1 LATVTPWEKGNIFGP
16 KTAMAPKG
24 EVVGRLMKAAKRPLI
39 VVGAKILEEELDG
52 KSLLSYVVELSKCGG
67 IPVVATAHTPKPLF
81 ESGLQSAAS
90 MGMVEITDRLRDR
103 NWSLDGKGPHDLA
116 IFVGITYQLQS
127 QMLSTLKHFATHLKT
142 VSLDRYYHPNADF
155 SFPNLDEKTWIQNLD
170 MVVGT
175 LKSKS
180 Q

>member
-1 LATVTPWEKGNIFGP
+1 LAAVTPWEIGNIFGP
-16 KTAMAPKG
+16 KTAVASKG

-39 VVGAKILEEELDG
+39 VAGAEILEERLDG
-52 KSLLSYVVELSKCGG
+52 KSLLSYVVELSKAGG
-67 IPVVATAHTPKPLF
+67 IPVVATAHTLKPLLG
-81 ESGLQSAAS
+81 SSLQPAAA

-103 NWSLDGKGPHDLA
+103 NWSLDGKSPHDLA

-127 QMLSTLKHFATHLKT
+127 QMLSTLKHFATHLRT
-142 VSLDRYYHPNADF
+142 VSLDRYYQPNADF

-170 MVVGT
+170 KVVGT
-175 LKSKS
+175 LRS

>member
-1 LATVTPWEKGNIFGP
+1 LATVMPWEKGNIFGP
-16 KTAMAPKG
+16 KTATASKG
-24 EVVGRLMKAAKRPLI
+24 EVVGRLIKAAKRPLI

-52 KSLLSYVVELSKCGG
+52 KSLLSYVVELSKSGK
-67 IPVVATAHTPKPLF
+67 IPVVATAHTLKPLIDN
-81 ESGLQSAAS
+81 SLQPAAA

-103 NWSLDGKGPHDLA
+103 DWSLDGKGPHDLT

-142 VSLDRYYHPNADF
+142 VSLDRYYQPNADF

-170 MVVGT
+170 KVVGT
-175 LKSKS
+175 LK
-180 Q
+180 

>member
-1 LATVTPWEKGNIFGP
+1 LATVTPWQKGNIFGP
-16 KTAMAPKG
+16 KTAMASKG
-24 EVVGRLMKAAKRPLI
+24 EVVGRLMKAAKKPLI
-39 VVGAKILEEELDG
+39 VVGAEILEEELDG
-52 KSLLSYVVELSKCGG
+52 KSLLSYIVDLSKSAG
-67 IPVVATAHTPKPLF
+67 IPVVATAHTLKPLSN
-81 ESGLQSAAS
+81 SGLQSAAA

-127 QMLSTLKHFATHLKT
+127 QMLSTLKHFAPHLKT

-170 MVVGT
+170 KVVGT
-175 LKSKS
+175 LKS

>member
-16 KTAMAPKG
+16 KTAMASKG
-24 EVVGRLMKAAKRPLI
+24 EIVGRLMKAAKKPLI
-39 VVGAKILEEELDG
+39 VVGAEILAEEFEG
-52 KSLLSYVVELSKCGG
+52 RSLLSYVVELSRSGG
-67 IPVVATAHTPKPLF
+67 IPVVATAHTLKPL
-81 ESGLQSAAS
+81 SNNGLQPAAA

-116 IFVGITYQLQS
+116 VLLGITYQLQS

-142 VSLDRYYHPNADF
+142 VSLDRYYQPNADF

-170 MVVGT
+170 KVVGT
-175 LKSKS
+175 LRS

>member
-1 LATVTPWEKGNIFGP
+1 LAAVTPWEIGNIFGP
-16 KTAMAPKG
+16 KTAMASKG
-24 EVVGRLMKAAKRPLI
+24 EVVGRLIKAAKRPLI
-39 VVGAKILEEELDG
+39 VVGAKILEEELGG
-52 KSLLSYVVELSKCGG
+52 KSLLSYVVELSKKSGG
-67 IPVVATAHTPKPLF
+67 IPVVATAHTLKPLL
-81 ESGLQSAAS
+81 ESGLQPAAA

-155 SFPNLDEKTWIQNLD
+155 SFPNLDEKIWIQDLD
-170 MVVGT
+170 KVLGT
-175 LKSKS
+175 LR
-180 Q
+180 

>member
-1 LATVTPWEKGNIFGP
+1 LAAVTPWEIGNIFGP

-39 VVGAKILEEELDG
+39 IAGAEILEERLDG
-52 KSLLSYVVELSKCGG
+52 KSLLSCVVELSKAGG
-67 IPVVATAHTPKPLF
+67 IPVVATAHTLKPLL
-81 ESGLQSAAS
+81 ESGLQPAAT
-90 MGMVEITDRLRDR
+90 MGIVEITDRLRDR

-170 MVVGT
+170 KVLGA
-175 LKSKS
+175 LR
-180 Q
+180 

>member
-1 LATVTPWEKGNIFGP
+1 LAAVTPWEIGNIFGP
-16 KTAMAPKG
+16 KTAVASKG

-52 KSLLSYVVELSKCGG
+52 KSPLSYVVEFSKSGG
-67 IPVVATAHTPKPLF
+67 IPVVATAHTRKPLL
-81 ESGLQSAAS
+81 ESSLRPAAA

-103 NWSLDGKGPHDLA
+103 DWSLDGKGPHDLA
-116 IFVGITYQLQS
+116 IFIGITYQLQS

-142 VSLDRYYHPNADF
+142 VSLDRYYQPNADF

-170 MVVGT
+170 KVVGT
-175 LKSKS
+175 LRS

>member
-1 LATVTPWEKGNIFGP
+1 LAAVTPWEIGNIFGP

-24 EVVGRLMKAAKRPLI
+24 EVVGRLIKAAKRPLI
-39 VVGAKILEEELDG
+39 VAGAKILEEELNG
-52 KSLLSYVVELSKCGG
+52 KSLLSYVVELSKSGG
-67 IPVVATAHTPKPLF
+67 IPVVATAHTLKPLL
-81 ESGLQSAAS
+81 ESSLQPAAA

-103 NWSLDGKGPHDLA
+103 DWSLDGKGPHDLA

-155 SFPNLDEKTWIQNLD
+155 SFPNLDEKAWIENLD
-170 MVVGT
+170 RVVGA
-175 LKSKS
+175 LK
-180 Q
+180 